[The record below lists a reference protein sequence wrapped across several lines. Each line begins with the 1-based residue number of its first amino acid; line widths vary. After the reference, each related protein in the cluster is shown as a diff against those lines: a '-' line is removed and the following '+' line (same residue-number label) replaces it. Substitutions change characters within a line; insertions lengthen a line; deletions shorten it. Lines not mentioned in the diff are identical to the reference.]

1 MKDIEP
7 QRLLA
12 SSRQVSDRHSGQI
25 SWASSLLLKLA
36 LLGVGVLFVY
46 WVGWPQV
53 SLSPVVPIKN
63 SGVQPSHT
71 LASGSAGDPDEV
83 VSVAPFAGRNVG
95 QPLQEGVEGEDGQ
108 SREVAAFTVDLNDG
122 TLAELE
128 HLPGIGPILAGRI
141 VAHRTSHGAFRRI
154 EDLALV
160 PGIGKKRLEQL
171 RPLVGVRASTMAI
184 GIGS

>member
-1 MKDIEP
+1 M
-7 QRLLA
+7 
-12 SSRQVSDRHSGQI
+12 
-25 SWASSLLLKLA
+25 SWGSSLLLKLV
-36 LLGVGVLFVY
+36 LLGVGVFFVY
-46 WVGWPQV
+46 WVGWPQPP
-53 SLSPVVPIKN
+53 LSPVVPLKQT
-63 SGVQPSHT
+63 GVQSSHT
-71 LASGSAGDPDEV
+71 IPSGSAGEPEEV
-83 VSVAPFAGRNVG
+83 VSVVPPSERNVVYL
-95 QPLQEGVEGEDGQ
+95 LQEGVEAEGRQPG
-108 SREVAAFTVDLNDG
+108 EVAAFTVDLNDG

-184 GIGS
+184 GIGN

>member
-1 MKDIEP
+1 M
-7 QRLLA
+7 
-12 SSRQVSDRHSGQI
+12 
-25 SWASSLLLKLA
+25 SWGSSLLLKLGM
-36 LLGVGVLFVY
+36 LGVGVFFVY
-46 WVGWPQV
+46 WVGWPQAP
-53 SLSPVVPIKN
+53 LSPVVPLPKT
-63 SGVQPSHT
+63 GVPPSRT
-71 LASGSAGDPDEV
+71 LPSASVGEPEEV
-83 VSVAPFAGRNVG
+83 VSVAPRSGSNVVYLS
-95 QPLQEGVEGEDGQ
+95 QKGEDAEGRP
-108 SREVAAFTVDLNDG
+108 SGEVAGVTVDLNDG